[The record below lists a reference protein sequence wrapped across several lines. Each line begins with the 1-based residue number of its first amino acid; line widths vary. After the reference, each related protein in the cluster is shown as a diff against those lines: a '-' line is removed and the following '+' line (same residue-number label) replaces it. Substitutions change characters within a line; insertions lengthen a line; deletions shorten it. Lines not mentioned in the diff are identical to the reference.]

1 MHTADWQDRRSNRR
15 NDEAGA
21 EILSDI
27 LDIIS
32 DRPSYGY
39 RRMWCVLRK
48 QRRTE
53 GLPPVNAK
61 RLYRIMFEHK
71 LLYFIAKYSYRI
83 VSIRAKSR
91 WQKAI
96 CTGVQMASSS
106 AATTAK
112 NCGSRPRWTAAT
124 EKP

>member
-1 MHTADWQDRRSNRR
+1 MHTADWQDRCSNRL
-15 NDEAGA
+15 NDEAGT

-32 DRPSYGY
+32 DMPSYGY
-39 RRMWCVLRK
+39 RRMRCVLRK
-48 QRRTE
+48 QRRPD

-61 RLYRIMFEHK
+61 RFYRIMFEHK
-71 LLYFIAKYSYRI
+71 LLYFITNHSDRI

-96 CTGVQMASSS
+96 YTGVQMASSS
-106 AATTAK
+106 AAT
-112 NCGSRPRWTAAT
+112 